1 MRRLNRVTGAT
12 RVRWPLIAPPLPLP
26 PLRPQARLSRPP
38 PGPGC
43 ADPWDL
49 CERAGAAPRPGSRRR
64 GGTMDP
70 NDQDELVSV
79 SVRRRDLPAVYAYL
93 GRLMAGEEPATDQ
106 GEQAWR
112 AEDVAA
118 LKHHPRLHRAAGT
131 MFDLAAKRPG
141 EPVTY

>member
-1 MRRLNRVTGAT
+1 
-12 RVRWPLIAPPLPLP
+12 I
-26 PLRPQARLSRPP
+26 
-38 PGPGC
+38 
-43 ADPWDL
+43 
-49 CERAGAAPRPGSRRR
+49 

-79 SVRRRDLPAVYAYL
+79 SVRCRDLPAVYAYL

-118 LKHHPRLHRAAGT
+118 LKHHPRLHRAAEI

-141 EPVTY
+141 EPVTYADVVKAAAGLSDASVRAALGGLTKLTKRYFGRSTWPVSVQYDA